1 VTRAVAVLGAGN
13 WGTTLAQLAAANG
26 HAVKLWTRDRAQ
38 CAEINERRTN
48 VRGVPGLE
56 LHPRIDGVTAL
67 ADALRGADL
76 VLFVVPSQAFRDVAR
91 AAGEHLAPEQV
102 VLHGT
107 KGLEL
112 GTHKRM
118 STLLQEETC
127 ARQIGVL
134 AGPNIAAEIARGK
147 PAGTTVTSR
156 FPYVVQ
162 IAREVLSSSRLRV
175 FAGEDLIGVEIA
187 SALKNV
193 VAIAAGIATGLDAGE
208 NAKAF
213 LVTRGLSEI
222 ARIAL
227 PLGAQAATF
236 RGLAGV
242 GDLIVTCASALSR
255 NHRLGVALAKG
266 ERLGDALAQI
276 GMVAEGVHAAIA
288 ARELAA
294 SQNVETPLLERV
306 YRVLYEGLAPE
317 RAVEELMALPTGPRT

>member
-1 VTRAVAVLGAGN
+1 MTRAVAVLGAGN
-13 WGTTLAQLAAANG
+13 WGTTLAQLVAANG

-38 CAEINERRTN
+38 CAEINARRTN
-48 VRGVPGLE
+48 ARAVPGLE
-56 LHPRIDGVTAL
+56 LDPRIVAVPVL
-67 ADALRGADL
+67 AEALRGAEL
-76 VLFVVPSQAFRDVAR
+76 VLFVVPSQAMRDVAR
-91 AAGEHLAPEQV
+91 AAGEHLVPEQI

-112 GTHKRM
+112 GSHKRM
-118 STLLQEETC
+118 SVVLQEETC

-156 FPYVVQ
+156 FPYV
-162 IAREVLSSSRLRV
+162 IAGARDVLASPRLRV
-175 FAGEDLIGVEIA
+175 FGGDDLIGVEIA

-193 VAIAAGIATGLDAGE
+193 VAIAAGIASGTDAGE

-227 PLGAQAATF
+227 RLGAQPATF

-242 GDLIVTCASALSR
+242 GDLIVTCASVQSR

-266 ERLGDALAQI
+266 ARLDAALAEI

-294 SQNVETPLLERV
+294 AQNVETPLLERV
-306 YRVLYEGLAPE
+306 YRVLYEGLPPE
-317 RAVEELMALPTGPRT
+317 RAVDELMALPTGPRA